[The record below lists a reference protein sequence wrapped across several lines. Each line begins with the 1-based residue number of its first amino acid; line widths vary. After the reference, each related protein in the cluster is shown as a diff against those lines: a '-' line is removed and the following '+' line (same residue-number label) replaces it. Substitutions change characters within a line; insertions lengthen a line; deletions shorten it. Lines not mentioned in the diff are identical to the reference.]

1 MMIRSHLIASDPTL
15 SYDSAST
22 VCVRCGKRRVFPSY
36 IDRSYLKEPWMCEFD
51 VWDKE
56 GMNCDCPEKKM
67 RLKSVDEAAS
77 RLKLTTPA
85 IWGGNSMK
93 TVSCEGERARNRTT
107 SSCPRR

>member
-22 VCVRCGKRRVFPSY
+22 VCARCGKRRVFPSY
-36 IDRSYLKEPWMCEFD
+36 IDRSYLKEPWLCEFD

-93 TVSCEGERARNRTT
+93 TVRKKGE
-107 SSCPRR
+107 